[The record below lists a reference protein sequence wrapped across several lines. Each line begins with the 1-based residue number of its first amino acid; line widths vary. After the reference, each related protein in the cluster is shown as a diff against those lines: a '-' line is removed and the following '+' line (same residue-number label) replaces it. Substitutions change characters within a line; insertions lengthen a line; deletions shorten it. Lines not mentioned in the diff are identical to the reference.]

1 MFLSIVIPAYNEESK
16 IIATLESIID
26 FLSKKNYSYEIIVV
40 DDGSRDNTY
49 HITKN
54 FAEKNKNVLVL
65 KNQKNE
71 GKGSAIKKGVM
82 SAQGE
87 YILFMDADHSTPINE
102 IDKMLS
108 WLESNKHYGFVFGSR
123 YVNGAKILI
132 KEPFLRIL
140 LGKIYHYIVKIFILR
155 GVKDYNCGFKV
166 FRKEVAKTLFSQL
179 SCKDYTF
186 DVELLLLSKLLGYR
200 FKEIPVVWTHNI
212 HSKVRPFIDGIKSFF
227 GILKIKINYYRG
239 LYKK

>member
-108 WLESNKHYGFVFGSR
+108 LLESNKHYGFVFGSR

-155 GVKDYNCGFKV
+155 GVKDYNCGFKL
-166 FRKEVAKTLFSQL
+166 FRKNTAKNLFSQIF
-179 SCKDYTF
+179 SKDYTF
-186 DVELLLLSKLLGYR
+186 DVELFLLAKQLGYR
-200 FKEIPVVWTHNI
+200 YKEIPVTWKHNSD
-212 HSKVRPFIDGIKSFF
+212 SKVKPFIDGVKSLFSL
-227 GILKIKINYYRG
+227 IKIKLNYS
-239 LYKK
+239 KKIL